1 MTSAT
6 AQRCHI
12 PPYSRKNGANATP
25 ARTCLQ
31 NTLNFTGIF
40 RTNMITNKTQNI
52 NKHKV
57 KKYE

>member
-25 ARTCLQ
+25 APTRSFNVPNFIVTVANEYSYQ
-31 NTLNFTGIF
+31 LN
-40 RTNMITNKTQNI
+40 RI
-52 NKHKV
+52 NEV
-57 KKYE
+57 